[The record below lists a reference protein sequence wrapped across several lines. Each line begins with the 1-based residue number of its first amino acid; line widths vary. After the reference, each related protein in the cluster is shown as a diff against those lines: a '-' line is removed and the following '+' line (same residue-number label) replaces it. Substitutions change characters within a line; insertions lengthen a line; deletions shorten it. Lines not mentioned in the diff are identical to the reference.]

1 MIISSKLIS
10 NTHLFTILS
19 LDNNRKNIFGIE
31 GHFIIIISSEI
42 QLMSDPNENPNQPA
56 EEEQR
61 EE

>member
-1 MIISSKLIS
+1 MIVSSKLIS
-10 NTHLFTILS
+10 NTYLSTILPFG
-19 LDNNRKNIFGIE
+19 NNMKNIFGIE

>member
-1 MIISSKLIS
+1 MP
-10 NTHLFTILS
+10 FG
-19 LDNNRKNIFGIE
+19 NNMKNIFGIE